1 MPDPTN
7 SQIAAAFEE
16 LGDLYELDGAVV
28 HRVVAYR
35 TAAKA
40 VRDAPV
46 SVAGMAREGTVTEL
60 AGIGKTLEEK
70 ILALME
76 TGDIPSSV
84 KLRAKYPTGL
94 VAVTHLPG
102 LGPKR
107 ARRLYDELGIDSLDA
122 LRDAAE
128 QKRVSG
134 LRGFGEKAEA
144 AILDALDAAARGEG
158 RVRVLLD
165 RALAIGDAI
174 VDALRAHPAAERV
187 ELAGSARRMTDT
199 VKDLDVI
206 ATAHDPLALAQAL
219 DQIELVEAVGTVSTA
234 GARAM
239 THTGLPVDLKI
250 VAPDQ
255 FGNLLQH
262 FTGSKEHNVALRE
275 AAVRRGLHVSEY
287 GVLDDSTGETLRATT
302 EEAVYD
308 ALGLAFIPPELRE
321 DRGELEAAASGE
333 LPELVREDQ
342 LRGDL
347 HSHTIASDG
356 RNTIAEMAQ
365 AARERGYEYL
375 AMTDHSAS
383 HGFGNDVP
391 ADELRRQIERVR
403 EVDAR
408 MDGFRLLAGSEVNI
422 LTDGRLDYDDDL
434 LAELDWVIASVHTS
448 FRIGER
454 EMTDRICAA
463 LEHPL
468 VDALGH
474 PTGRMLGRRGPY
486 AVSMERVIE
495 CAARTGTMLEINANP
510 NRRDLNEVHARAAAA
525 AGVPILIDSDAHGTN
540 TFGVVRYGIATA
552 RRGWLEAGHVANTR
566 PWSEFAALRK
576 PGRG

>member
-1 MPDPTN
+1 M
-7 SQIAAAFEE
+7 
-16 LGDLYELDGAVV
+16 
-28 HRVVAYR
+28 
-35 TAAKA
+35 
-40 VRDAPV
+40 
-46 SVAGMAREGTVTEL
+46 
-60 AGIGKTLEEK
+60 
-70 ILALME
+70 
-76 TGDIPSSV
+76 
-84 KLRAKYPTGL
+84 
-94 VAVTHLPG
+94 
-102 LGPKR
+102 
-107 ARRLYDELGIDSLDA
+107 
-122 LRDAAE
+122 
-128 QKRVSG
+128 
-134 LRGFGEKAEA
+134 
-144 AILDALDAAARGEG
+144 
-158 RVRVLLD
+158 
-165 RALAIGDAI
+165 
-174 VDALRAHPAAERV
+174 
-187 ELAGSARRMTDT
+187 
-199 VKDLDVI
+199 
-206 ATAHDPLALAQAL
+206 
-219 DQIELVEAVGTVSTA
+219 
-234 GARAM
+234 
-239 THTGLPVDLKI
+239 
-250 VAPDQ
+250 
-255 FGNLLQH
+255 
-262 FTGSKEHNVALRE
+262 
-275 AAVRRGLHVSEY
+275 RRGLHVSEY

-375 AMTDHSAS
+375 AITDHSAS

-552 RRGWLEAGHVANTR
+552 RRGWLESGHVANTR